1 MTDGAGVGVG
11 VGVGVLGGCRRRAGR
26 RPGRRRGPGRGQRG
40 QGRLAAPE
48 LDDRRRRARGCL
60 GLRPAVRRGL
70 PGDRVANGENVV
82 EIRQASP
89 GDPVAFAA
97 RRGIDDPHEDFGR
110 GSAGSRSGL
119 GKREIAEGV
128 AHGDGPGGR
137 GLPGLRIG
145 EHEGGLER
153 MLRNEAKRFG
163 CGDLD
168 PLGGRGSSRRASDDE
183 RHGVGA
189 GSRVPV
195 DGVAL
200 GGLLSVAE
208 APPPERRRS
217 RRLVLESH
225 GNSRRGVSR
234 LDAERGRGRPRVAG
248 LDSGEQQEQRRGRG
262 RQAVHHRWPGRLRPI
277 AVIGPAEPIT
287 RGTRG
292 PRS

>member
-1 MTDGAGVGVG
+1 MTDGDGVGVG
-11 VGVGVLGGCRRRAGR
+11 VGVGVWVGVAV
-26 RPGRRRGPGRGQRG
+26 GPGAVRVGVGVRVGVERG
-40 QGRLAAPE
+40 QGRLAAPK
-48 LDDRRRRARGCL
+48 LDDRRRRARGRL
-60 GLRPAVRRGL
+60 GLRPAVRCGL
-70 PGDRVANGENVV
+70 PGDRVANGEHVV

-89 GDPVAFAA
+89 GDPVAFAV

-110 GSAGSRSGL
+110 GSAGRRTL
-119 GKREIAEGV
+119 GKREIAERV
-128 AHGDGPGGR
+128 ADGDGPGVR

-153 MLRNEAKRFG
+153 MLRNEAKRLG

-234 LDAERGRGRPRVAG
+234 LDAERGRWRSRVAR

-262 RQAVHHRWPGRLRPI
+262 RQAVHHRLPGRLRPI